1 MGPLSLTAQRVHRS
15 RLERMRVTLADG
27 ATTMLHLASF
37 HRSAFRPRV
46 VLLDE
51 PAPLVDWCARERAE
65 HAVVGGFF
73 ARSSARPLGQ
83 LRIAGEALPS
93 VPFDPPWGDR
103 RACVQFA
110 DGEVRIA
117 RRDDLEDEPAGDLL
131 QAGPLLVSAGRPA
144 FIEGEDREGF
154 SAGSSQFDSDIA
166 AGRYPR
172 SALALVGDL
181 LLAVVCDGRG
191 PDDAGMTL
199 AELARTLLQLG
210 ASDALNLDGG
220 GSSSLVHEGRL
231 RNRPREE
238 HGLDLLDGR
247 PIVSA
252 IVFEPR

>member
-1 MGPLSLTAQRVHRS
+1 MAPVSLAPHRVQRS
-15 RLERMRVTLADG
+15 RLERLRVTLADG
-27 ATTMLHLASF
+27 ATTMLHLACF
-37 HRSAFRPRV
+37 HRSGFQPRV
-46 VLLDE
+46 VVLDE
-51 PAPLVDWCARERAE
+51 PAPLVDWCARQRVD

-73 ARSSARPLGQ
+73 ARSTARPLGQ
-83 LRIAGEALPS
+83 LRIDGEALPS
-93 VPFDPPWGDR
+93 VPFDPPWGDL
-103 RACVQFA
+103 RACVQVA
-110 DGEVRIA
+110 DGDVRIA
-117 RRDDLEDEPAGDLL
+117 RRDELEDEPAGDLL
-131 QAGPLLVSAGRPA
+131 QAGPLLVSAGRQA

-154 SAGSSQFDSDIA
+154 SAGSSQFDSDIT

-199 AELARTLLQLG
+199 PELARTLIQLG
-210 ASDALNLDGG
+210 AGDALNLDGG

-247 PIVSA
+247 AVVSA